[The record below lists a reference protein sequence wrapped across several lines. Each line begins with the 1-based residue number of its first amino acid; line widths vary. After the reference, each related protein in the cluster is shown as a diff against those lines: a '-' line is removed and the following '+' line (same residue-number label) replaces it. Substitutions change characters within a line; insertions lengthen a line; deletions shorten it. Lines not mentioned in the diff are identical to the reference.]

1 MSLVL
6 LPGLDGTGELFDP
19 LVANLPK
26 WINPI
31 VVPYPKNK
39 PYGYSELKPI
49 VIKKLPENSD
59 FVIMGESF
67 SGPLAVMT
75 ASDNPKGLQ
84 GIVLCAS
91 FINKPFRF
99 VPSWLSI
106 FSVSP
111 VYQLWPAVIRL
122 RSILGRESYQ
132 QIAVKALDAIKSVG
146 PDVIAAR
153 VKAILEVNVEEE
165 LGRCDVPILYMAGG
179 KDHLIKKHNIDSI
192 KKIKSDVKVSEI
204 DTQHL
209 ILQLEPKIAAA
220 EIEKF
225 LNRLGKRTRSH
236 LKGI

>member
-1 MSLVL
+1 MKNISLVL

-19 LVANLPK
+19 LIAHLPN

-31 VVPYPKNK
+31 VVPYPKDK

-49 VIKKLPENSD
+49 VNGKLPENSD
-59 FVIMGESF
+59 FVIIGESF

-75 ASDNPKGLQ
+75 ASDHPKGLQ
-84 GIVLCAS
+84 GIILCAS
-91 FINKPFRF
+91 FIIKPFRF

-106 FSVSP
+106 FSFSA
-111 VYQLWPAVIRL
+111 VYQLWPVAIRL
-122 RSILGRESYQ
+122 RTIVGRENYRQ
-132 QIAVKALDAIKSVG
+132 LAVKALDAIKSVG

-153 VKAILEVNVEEE
+153 VKAILKVNVEEE

-192 KKIKSDVKVSEI
+192 KKIKPDIKVSEI
-204 DTQHL
+204 GTQHL
-209 ILQLEPKIAAA
+209 ILQLEPKIAAE

-225 LNRLGKRTRSH
+225 LKS
-236 LKGI
+236 I

>member
-1 MSLVL
+1 MKTMSLVL

-31 VVPYPKNK
+31 IVPYPKDK
-39 PYGYSELKPI
+39 SYGYSELKPI
-49 VIKKLPENSD
+49 VIRKLPENSD
-59 FVIMGESF
+59 FVVLGESL

-75 ASDNPKGLQ
+75 AGDHPKGLQ
-84 GIVLCAS
+84 GIILCAS

-111 VYQLWPAVIRL
+111 VYQLWPAAIRM
-122 RSILGRESYQ
+122 RSILGRENYQ
-132 QIAVKALDAIKSVG
+132 QLAVKALDAIKSVG

-153 VKAILEVNVEEE
+153 VKAILKVNVAEE
-165 LGRCDVPILYMAGG
+165 LGRCDVPILYMAGV

-192 KKIKSDVKVSEI
+192 KKIKRDVKVSEI

-209 ILQLEPKIAAA
+209 ILQIEPKIAAE

-225 LNRLGKRTRSH
+225 LKSINN
-236 LKGI
+236 